1 VTSGSYSN
9 TYILTPSQNTQIIG
23 GLWYVNIHTAA
34 SPGGEIRG
42 QLTEGT
48 LPVELSSFTANV
60 FRSNF
65 TLNWSTTHESNNS
78 GFDIER
84 KLSSSTDWIKARNV
98 SGNENTNEL
107 KNYTFSEKLGTG
119 IYNYRLKQMTTME
132 TLNIDLSN
140 DINVEA
146 PTSYSISQNYPNPFN
161 PTTKIDYELPFDGRV
176 NIILYD
182 ISGKEVSSLVN
193 EVKTAGY
200 FSVQLNASNL
210 SSGTYFYK
218 IYAQGENENFTM
230 TKKLTVIK

>member
-1 VTSGSYSN
+1 
-9 TYILTPSQNTQIIG
+9 
-23 GLWYVNIHTAA
+23 
-34 SPGGEIRG
+34 
-42 QLTEGT
+42 
-48 LPVELSSFTANV
+48 
-60 FRSNF
+60 
-65 TLNWSTTHESNNS
+65 
-78 GFDIER
+78 
-84 KLSSSTDWIKARNV
+84 
-98 SGNENTNEL
+98 
-107 KNYTFSEKLGTG
+107 
-119 IYNYRLKQMTTME
+119 ME